1 MSMTHRRTVL
11 YLLLAVIFTS
21 LLADCK
27 GRLKSVPEEGQVTAD
42 TIVRN
47 IRWGIEID
55 SFDIVDGTILN
66 GQILSRLL
74 GQYGVGAATAGMLE
88 AASADVYS
96 VRKLRA
102 GNDYHILLSKDSTA
116 SAEWLIYKVSP
127 IVNAVYSLRDSIYC
141 YLDTIPTDTVQRH
154 VSGVIESSL
163 WNAMIDAGA
172 SYDLTILLA
181 DMYSWTIDFFGV
193 QKGDSF
199 SVYYRDVMAN
209 DTMRV
214 GTDRIIASD
223 FITGGANHYSFYY
236 VYRDGRG
243 EYFDERGNSLR
254 RAFLKAPLS
263 YTRISSTFSN
273 ARRHP
278 ITKVV
283 RPHHGVDYAAP
294 AGTPVYSV
302 GDGVVTVKGWD
313 SKGGGNYLKIKHN
326 ATYTTEYMHLRGFA
340 SGISQG
346 THVKQGQLIGYVG
359 ATGMATGPHL
369 DYRVFK
375 DGTAINPLSMDLP
388 AVDPI
393 APEDMPAYL
402 RDIAPYLSL
411 IGVTVSDS
419 LLSDTTRTIPA
430 DTVAVASQSSIAA
443 GQ

>member
-1 MSMTHRRTVL
+1 MRRSIITTFR
-11 YLLLAVIFTS
+11 YFYKILLATSVIAI
-21 LLADCK
+21 LADCK
-27 GRLKSVPEEGQVTAD
+27 GKTNTVAEDVIILPDSIISTKKWR
-42 TIVRN
+42 
-47 IRWGIEID
+47 ID
-55 SFDIVDGTILN
+55 VDRYEVVDGIIGN
-66 GQILSRLL
+66 GQILSKLL
-74 GQYGVGAATAGMLE
+74 EQYGVGASIARELE
-88 AASADVYS
+88 IASADVYS
-96 VRKLRA
+96 VRKLRS
-102 GNDYHILLSKDSTA
+102 GNNYHILREKDSTA
-116 SAEWLIYKVSP
+116 VAEWFVYEISP
-127 IVNAVYSLRDSIYC
+127 ITNAVYSLHDSIYC
-141 YLDTIPTDTVQRH
+141 YIDTIPTDTVQRH
-154 VSGVIESSL
+154 ISGVIESSL
-163 WNAMIDAGA
+163 WNSMVDGGA
-172 SYDLTILLA
+172 SYDLTILIA
-181 DMYSWTIDFFGV
+181 DMYSWTIDFFGI

-199 SVYYRDVMAN
+199 SVYYQDVMAN
-209 DTMRV
+209 DTLRV
-214 GTDRIIASD
+214 GTDRILASN

-243 EYFDERGNSLR
+243 EYFDEQGNSLR

-278 ITKVV
+278 VTKIV

-294 AGTPVYSV
+294 SGTPVYSV

-346 THVKQGQLIGYVG
+346 THVRQGQLIGYVG
-359 ATGMATGPHL
+359 STGMSTGPHL

-393 APEDMPAYL
+393 AEEDMPAYL
-402 RDIAPYLSL
+402 RDIAPYLNL

-419 LLSDTTRTIPA
+419 LHADTLAQRTI
-430 DTVAVASQSSIAA
+430 DNNV
-443 GQ
+443 G